1 MDNKSLGQ
9 KNFFISVKFF
19 LKKVLS
25 PIFLSDFRG
34 TRAAFYEELAKS
46 IENKEQFRTFLLEEL
61 KIARDPKTSNQSRA
75 TALSMM
81 YGQLRSGEDFRLS
94 TILGVAMPASDRL
107 MLVSLDHSSNKVE
120 TLRILAASLR
130 EQALA
135 KNLVVKAVIPPAILL
150 PGISAFCWVM
160 ATQSL
165 PIMVKMSPPDVW
177 SPFNQ
182 SVRSFCEFVA
192 QYGGTVVIV
201 FVIVLIV
208 FSWSISRWKG
218 NFRAIFEQV
227 PVNKGMLLFPVCPF
241 FVPLSIYRDFQVSI
255 LFSSMAV
262 LLQSGMTLTDTIRS
276 LIPRSSPWMKW
287 HLERVLYS
295 LHYRPAEYME
305 AFSKGL
311 LGPMLL
317 AKLSS
322 AIRHTPHFDKLII
335 KLGTSE
341 GEQIRK
347 QIGSVTKTLNTLL
360 LLSMGG
366 LMMYLYVGQFSISQ
380 SLTDALSSA
389 AYRR

>member
-1 MDNKSLGQ
+1 MGIGGLGSTEFWYSI
-9 KNFFISVKFF
+9 KNFLIKI
-19 LKKVLS
+19 LAPVL
-25 PIFLSDFRG
+25 LSDFRG

-46 IENKEQFRTFLLEEL
+46 MENKEQFRTFLLEEL
-61 KIARDPKTSNQSRA
+61 KIAKNPKTSNQSRA

-81 YGQLRSGEDFRLS
+81 YDQLRSGEDFRLS
-94 TILGVAMPASDRL
+94 TILGVAMPTSDRL
-107 MLVSLDHSSNKVE
+107 MLGSLDHSPNKAE

-135 KNLVVKAVIPPAILL
+135 KNLVIKAVIPPAILL

-192 QYGGTVVIV
+192 DHGGTVLLVF
-201 FVIVLIV
+201 FVILFV
-208 FSWSISRWKG
+208 FSWSISRWSG
-218 NFRAIFEQV
+218 NIRGVCEQF
-227 PVNKGMLLFPVCPF
+227 PVSTGMLLFPVCPF
-241 FVPLSIYRDFQVSI
+241 LVPLSIYRDFQVSI

-262 LLQSGMTLTDTIRS
+262 LLQSGMTLTETIRS
-276 LIPRSSPWMKW
+276 LIPRSSPWMRW

-347 QIGSVTKTLNTLL
+347 QIASVTKTLNTLL